1 MTAARLAAV
10 PAPTAPPTPPP
21 AAPAD
26 TGLPAD
32 IEEACLL
39 IERLEI
45 HRQCLDEAIADAYEE
60 LAGLLDGH
68 LAADPD
74 LRRLL

>member
-1 MTAARLAAV
+1 MTAAKLAAV
-10 PAPTAPPTPPP
+10 PAPAAPPPP
-21 AAPAD
+21 PAD
-26 TGLPAD
+26 TGLPTD

-60 LAGLLDGH
+60 LADLLDGH